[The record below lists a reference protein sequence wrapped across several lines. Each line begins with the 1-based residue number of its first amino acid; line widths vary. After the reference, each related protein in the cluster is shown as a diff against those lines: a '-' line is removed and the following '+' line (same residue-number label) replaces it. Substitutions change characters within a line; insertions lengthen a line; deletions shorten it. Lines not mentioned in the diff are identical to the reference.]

1 MADAEEVAK
10 RLDDPSTSRKDR
22 EAAIAQLVEIC
33 RRDEEARRRWLMRFV
48 TLLSD
53 ETPIIRGWASL
64 GVVLCDEEGS
74 HVDRVARL
82 LSDPSPGVRLQA
94 VHALAPLDLP
104 ELFDRFASVLSDR
117 DELVRLAAAAA
128 LASGG
133 DLRGTDV
140 LIAASARRNTRLDAL
155 LALRPAARDGSPEV
169 RGAVQG
175 AARKAFG
182 RLFANRFERVAA
194 AALLAA
200 TGDEAGGRHLLERA
214 RKGGVERPM
223 AMEICGE
230 LRIPGGEA
238 LVQSTASDRRD
249 PFRGTALRAL
259 ASYGSPDAVD
269 RCGAVLVDA
278 QEDPDVRCDA
288 AEGLLVAG
296 GDRARSIL
304 EIARGE
310 VTDEHVRRVVSA
322 CLSLF
327 GRPADEIRLYLP
339 LSGDEVVSSPSSGTR
354 SEEKE

>member
-1 MADAEEVAK
+1 MADAEELAR
-10 RLDDPSTSRKDR
+10 RLEDPATPRKDR
-22 EAAIAQLVEIC
+22 EAAIADLVEIC
-33 RRDEEARRRWLMRFV
+33 RQDEEARRRWLMRFV

-53 ETPIIRGWASL
+53 DSPVIRGWASL

-82 LSDPSPGVRLQA
+82 LADPSPGVRLQA

-104 ELFDRFASVLSDR
+104 ELHDRFATVLGDR

-140 LIAASARRNTRLDAL
+140 LLAAVSRRNTRLDAL
-155 LALRPAARDGSPEV
+155 LALRAAAEKGTARV
-169 RGAVQG
+169 RASVHDT
-175 AARKAFG
+175 ARKAFG
-182 RLFANRFERVAA
+182 RLLANRFERVAA

-200 TGDEAGGRHLLERA
+200 TDDAVGNEHLLARA

-223 AMEICGE
+223 ALEICGE

-238 LVQSTASDRRD
+238 LAQSIAADRRD
-249 PFRGTALRAL
+249 PLRGTALRAL
-259 ASYGSPDAVD
+259 ASYGSADAVD
-269 RCGAVLVDA
+269 RCGAALVDA
-278 QEDPDVRCDA
+278 QEDVDVRCDA
-288 AEGLLVAG
+288 AEGLLLAG

-304 EIARGE
+304 EIAKAEAGDDRL
-310 VTDEHVRRVVSA
+310 RRVIAA

-327 GRPADEIRLYLP
+327 GRPAVEIRLYLP
-339 LSGDEVVSSPSSGTR
+339 LSGDEVVTPSPAA
-354 SEEKE
+354 EET